1 MRKLIK
7 NILRENEWDWA
18 NKVEPKLTKGLILC
32 PNHERFKGGCLE
44 VLKVDKRKDRH
55 APDKL
60 VYLQSLETGN
70 RYANT
75 LKQMMQWLSDGEYI
89 ITYQPLKESDDLD
102 WIKGVDTYYKV
113 EQLEVGKMYEFEPDY
128 SIMGKWEGYDDFP
141 SWLSSYEG
149 QNFYIIKQE
158 PKPRFPKIGEI
169 TFKQI
174 GESNK
179 MVYDGKYV
187 KLPYNARVFLWGKF
201 KEVDTPEF
209 VTESNDLDWIKD
221 EKLNLGQYFD
231 TNNFNEGDEFT
242 LMGELMG
249 GHSNSPKNWSNEPFK
264 VVINTVGEN
273 FRDCTFNISID
284 YCDAVKKME
293 ISRDCSKWPED
304 HVFLNNYFV
313 DEDRDLT
320 VISHKN
326 DVIYIYESNDFDWI
340 ENIKPIP
347 SEILNIDKY
356 PPGDYKIWLGDMP
369 KQQQLLIIDYI
380 IDVIESRDDIS
391 TSSSLYGIR
400 DIVRR
405 DEAYFNSLYFDIHP
419 PDLDWKKK
427 KSIVVAM
434 MAWYPQDGLDKYDTL
449 EYCIKYFDRHSD
461 TELSTAKINE

>member
-32 PNHERFKGGCLE
+32 PNHERFRGGCKE
-44 VLKVDKRKDRH
+44 VFKVDKVRDRY
-55 APDKL
+55 APNKL
-60 VYLQSLETGN
+60 VYLKDLETGN

-75 LKQMMQWLSDGEYI
+75 IKDMMRWLSDGDYVI
-89 ITYQPLKESDDLD
+89 SYQPLKESSDFD
-102 WIKGVDTYYKV
+102 WVNGVDTYYKV
-113 EQLEVGKMYEFEPDY
+113 EQLEVGKMYEFVPDY
-128 SIMGKWEGYDDFP
+128 SIMGKYDGYDDFP
-141 SWLSSYEG
+141 NWISSYEG

-158 PKPRFPKIGEI
+158 PKPRFPKSGEI

-174 GESNK
+174 GKSNK

-221 EKLNLGQYFD
+221 EKPNLGQYFD
-231 TNNFNEGDEFT
+231 ANNFNEGDEFT

-249 GHSNSPKNWSNEPFK
+249 GFSNSPKNWSNEPFK
-264 VVINTVGEN
+264 VVINTVGEI

-293 ISRDCSKWPED
+293 ISRDCNKWPEN
-304 HVFLNNYFV
+304 HIFQNNFFV

-326 DVIYIYESNDFDWI
+326 GENYIYESNDFDWV

-347 SEILNIDKY
+347 NEILNIDKY
-356 PPGDYKIWLGDMP
+356 PPGDYKIWLGDIP
-369 KQQQLLIIDYI
+369 KEQQLLIIDYI
-380 IDVIESRDDIS
+380 IDVIESRDDLT
-391 TSSSLYGIR
+391 TSSSLYSIR
-400 DIVRR
+400 DIVKN
-405 DEAYFNSLYFDIHP
+405 DEAYFNSLYIDISPHGTA
-419 PDLDWKKK
+419 DKK
-427 KSIVVAM
+427 KSIIVAM
-434 MAWYPQDGLDKYDTL
+434 MAWYPEEVEKEEAM
-449 EYCIKYFDRHSD
+449 EYCRKYFERHDDS
-461 TELSTAKINE
+461 ELSTTKIKE